1 MRVREVP
8 MRGVWTRERIAL
20 LKKLWADG
28 ETATAI
34 ATRLRMSKS
43 AVLGKVFRL
52 RLRPAV
58 NATAAAAR
66 SNTVILRR
74 RHKSRPSIKHRAK
87 PAAPAAVASGKT
99 LFELTNDS
107 CRWPHGQPG
116 TKAFHFCGAP
126 GADLEGGRPY
136 CELHA
141 RRAYV
146 GHRKTPA
153 TPAGAAEP
161 PITSPSIVP
170 SGVKR
175 FVFGQ
180 GGSDLE
186 HQTG

>member
-1 MRVREVP
+1 

-20 LKKLWADG
+20 LKELWANG

-52 RLRPAV
+52 RLPSAAK
-58 NATAAAAR
+58 ATAAAAR
-66 SNTVILRR
+66 RNAATVGRR
-74 RHKSRPSIKHRAK
+74 RRGRLPTKPRAK
-87 PAAPAAVASGKT
+87 PAAPAAPAMTPGKT
-99 LFELTNDS
+99 LFELTNAS

-116 TKAFHFCGAP
+116 TKTFHFCGAP
-126 GADLEGGRPY
+126 GANLEGGRPY
-136 CELHA
+136 CERHM

-146 GHRKTPA
+146 GSRKTPA
-153 TPAGAAEP
+153 ARAGAAEP

-180 GGSDLE
+180 GRKRS
-186 HQTG
+186 

>member
-1 MRVREVP
+1 

-20 LKKLWADG
+20 LKKLWAEG

-34 ATRLRMSKS
+34 AMRLRMSKS

-52 RLRPAV
+52 RLPSAAK
-58 NATAAAAR
+58 ATAAAAR
-66 SNTVILRR
+66 RDAATVGRR
-74 RHKSRPSIKHRAK
+74 RRGRLPTKPGMK
-87 PAAPAAVASGKT
+87 PAAPAMTSGKT

-116 TKAFHFCGAP
+116 TKTFHFCGVL

-136 CELHA
+136 CERHA

-146 GHRKTPA
+146 GHRKTSA
-153 TPAGAAEP
+153 TAARAGAADP

-175 FVFGQ
+175 HRFVFSQ
-180 GGSDLE
+180 GRKRP
-186 HQTG
+186 

>member
-1 MRVREVP
+1 MPVREVP

-20 LKKLWADG
+20 LKTLWADG

-34 ATRLRMSKS
+34 AVRLRMSKS

-52 RLRPAV
+52 RLPSAAK
-58 NATAAAAR
+58 ATAAAAR
-66 SNTVILRR
+66 RNAATVGRR
-74 RHKSRPSIKHRAK
+74 RRGRLPTK
-87 PAAPAAVASGKT
+87 PREKPTAPAIAPGKT

-107 CRWPHGQPG
+107 CRWPHGRPG
-116 TKAFHFCGAP
+116 TQTFHFCGAP

-136 CELHA
+136 CERHA

-153 TPAGAAEP
+153 ARAGAADP

-170 SGVKR
+170 SDAKR
-175 FVFGQ
+175 FVFSRGRKR
-180 GGSDLE
+180 S
-186 HQTG
+186 

>member
-1 MRVREVP
+1 MPRDPRWREKV
-8 MRGVWTRERIAL
+8 MRGIWTRERIAL
-20 LKKLWADG
+20 LKRLWTDG
-28 ETATAI
+28 KTATAI
-34 ATRLRMSKS
+34 AAQLRMSKS

-52 RLRPAV
+52 RLRPAK

-66 SNTVILRR
+66 SNTKILKR
-74 RHKSRPSIKHRAK
+74 RHKRRPPIKHRAK
-87 PAAPAAVASGKT
+87 PAAPAMAPGKT

-136 CELHA
+136 CERHA

-146 GHRKTPA
+146 GHRKTSAPVA
-153 TPAGAAEP
+153 RTGAADP

-175 FVFGQ
+175 LVFGQ
-180 GGSDLE
+180 GRKRS
-186 HQTG
+186 

>member
-1 MRVREVP
+1 

-52 RLRPAV
+52 RLRPAATGTT
-58 NATAAAAR
+58 ATAR
-66 SNTVILRR
+66 GNTAILRR
-74 RHKSRPSIKHRAK
+74 RHKSRPPNKHRAK
-87 PAAPAAVASGKT
+87 PVAPAAPAMALGKT

-136 CELHA
+136 CERHE

-146 GHRKTPA
+146 GNRKTPA
-153 TPAGAAEP
+153 ARAGAADP

-175 FVFGQ
+175 FVVRQ
-180 GGSDLE
+180 GRKRS
-186 HQTG
+186 